1 VLLPRT
7 AQELALWKVREYM
20 TAGKPLR
27 PGVLLDK
34 DGNHTTDSSC
44 LPPHH
49 GALLPFGSTK
59 S

>member
-1 VLLPRT
+1 
-7 AQELALWKVREYM
+7 M